1 MFKIARSLAEILD
14 LKNISEHDKKS
25 FDERVL
31 KNTKIKIYPDGS
43 TNTTYCSQYIF
54 TDKKA
59 LEYYKEEF
67 EERLKKENLSLEY
80 DVDYQDYLIAKEN
93 EENKT
98 EITNENKE
106 YYEKR
111 KLDKSITENVKKERE
126 RTDSVKRSRNKCF
139 DIARLNEWKYFITIT
154 FDGSQYDFTNA
165 DFVCKKIN
173 TWLRNR
179 AYRDG
184 LKYLLIPEYHKK
196 SGGIH
201 CHALVND
208 KLDVVDSGTR
218 LVSGFSKP
226 VKLST
231 IKSKGLENK
240 VYRTVYNVPKWKYGF
255 STAIEVDNSLNF
267 AYYVTKYITK
277 GNKKIFGQY
286 YWSSRN
292 CCREP
297 EIVYCNTNFNN
308 VDSSEISKP
317 YTSVKYK
324 YASNSYVLPN
334 MDEIAD
340 RFDDISSF
348 LNYVNS
354 QEFKKEVENYESKE
368 KYK

>member
-1 MFKIARSLAEILD
+1 MFKIARSLAEVLD
-14 LKNISEHDKKS
+14 VKNISENDKKS
-25 FDERVL
+25 FNERVL
-31 KNTKIKIYPDGS
+31 KNTKIKVYPDGS
-43 TNTTYCSQYIF
+43 SNITYCSQYIF

-59 LEYYKEEF
+59 LEYYKEEY
-67 EERLKKENLSLEY
+67 EERLRKEELAREY
-80 DVDYQDYLIAKEN
+80 DVDYQDYLLSKEN

-98 EITNENKE
+98 EIINENKK

-111 KLDKSITENVKKERE
+111 KLDKSITEKVKKERV
-126 RTDSVKRSRNKCF
+126 RTDSIKRARDKCF

-154 FDGSQYDFTNA
+154 FNGTEYDFTNA
-165 DFVCKKIN
+165 EFVCKKIRN
-173 TWLRNR
+173 WLGDRVKRN
-179 AYRDG
+179 G

-208 KLDVVDSGTR
+208 KIDVTDSGTR
-218 LVSGFSKP
+218 LVNGFNKP

-255 STAIEVDNSLNF
+255 STAIEVNNSLNF

-277 GNKKIFGQY
+277 GNEKIFGKY

-297 EIVYCNTNFNN
+297 EIVYCNTDFYK
-308 VDSSEISKP
+308 VDSSEIIKP
-317 YTSVKYK
+317 HTSVKYK
-324 YASNSYVLPN
+324 YSSNTYVLPN

-340 RFDDISSF
+340 RFDDIASF
-348 LNYVNS
+348 LEYVNS
-354 QEFKKEVENYESKE
+354 QDFKKEVENYDFKE
-368 KYK
+368 KHK